1 MKYNTIEITPPSQDV
16 PGNTVDTEGTTVYYK
31 LYHGMNTNKELVE
44 SGSYTCSAATP
55 SKTFD
60 LTTGTWRIEVYAEKY
75 ENGIKYYADSDTLS
89 HSVRIV
95 DSNIYISE
103 SGKDET
109 GAGDGTQEAPFATL
123 SKAITDIDERNISSI
138 SYNIYITGNIAGTDI
153 PADIKASAL
162 NLTGQ
167 GTATVQALNIQTE
180 QPVTIRNLG
189 ITELTVANTASVSLA
204 GNIEITNAILKENAK
219 LTIAGTLTAASN
231 IKIKPDI
238 YANGQPV
245 LDGTEELISAN
256 YDKFIVEQNNEDT
269 VWSITS
275 EGKLVET
282 AKRNI
287 SISVITQESDIEV
300 SKTVSGSILT
310 FTLEEGQITG
320 CTLDGNSLTLAGDS
334 LVSIDTSSWLK
345 GIYDLYI
352 EAAKDGE
359 TYSYHAQIEI
369 K

>member
-1 MKYNTIEITPPSQDV
+1 MTVQNGASLGIEGSAQITEAVLTGNATLTICGELSGETAVTLTPA
-16 PGNTVDTEGTTVYYK
+16 
-31 LYHGMNTNKELVE
+31 
-44 SGSYTCSAATP
+44 SYT
-55 SKTFD
+55 
-60 LTTGTWRIEVYAEKY
+60 
-75 ENGIKYYADSDTLS
+75 NGAKVLADSDYLA
-89 HSVRIV
+89 
-95 DSNIYISE
+95 DNYA
-103 SGKDET
+103 K
-109 GAGDGTQEAPFATL
+109 
-123 SKAITDIDERNISSI
+123 
-138 SYNIYITGNIAGTDI
+138 IAV
-153 PADIKASAL
+153 K
-162 NLTGQ
+162 
-167 GTATVQALNIQTE
+167 
-180 QPVTIRNLG
+180 
-189 ITELTVANTASVSLA
+189 
-204 GNIEITNAILKENAK
+204 
-219 LTIAGTLTAASN
+219 
-231 IKIKPDI
+231 
-238 YANGQPV
+238 
-245 LDGTEELISAN
+245 
-256 YDKFIVEQNNEDT
+256 QNNEDT

-287 SISVITQESDIEV
+287 SISVITQESDIKV